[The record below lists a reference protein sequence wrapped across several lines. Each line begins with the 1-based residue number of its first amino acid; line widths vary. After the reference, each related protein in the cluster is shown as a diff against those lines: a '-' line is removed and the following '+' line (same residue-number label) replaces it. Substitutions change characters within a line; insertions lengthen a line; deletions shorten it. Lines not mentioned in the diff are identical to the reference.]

1 MAGQETIA
9 TIGDTSYLINDL
21 NARVRLLEERYM
33 QLRENLELINDNMV
47 EEQKEV
53 LKRVKGLSEEI
64 KKSKKD
70 VEELNSTINHII
82 KEVSLFA
89 RKDTL
94 KVLEKYINMWNPMK
108 FTTEED
114 VMQIIKR
121 ELKKSLKEFAIY
133 EEDEENK

>member
-114 VMQIIKR
+114 VMQIIKKK
-121 ELKKSLKEFAIY
+121 LKKSLKEFAIY